1 MARLD
6 LRLGQHVPFLHLD
19 QYAYARNG
27 ARQTGN
33 NLQLFVSTLWAA
45 SSVSLWRFVGPV
57 MSYRE
62 RGTQPYR
69 WHVKEVCHHGTAV
82 DSGAIPRYSQRSRGR
97 MLRSVFRKGSCKGM
111 DPSSRV
117 TSDSPGSG
125 LLALSCLWF
134 ESGCRRCCCSWKRG
148 PNCSVAFRLEL
159 TGSVVPKPLW
169 AGSCGALV
177 GPEFTWA

>member
-82 DSGAIPRYSQRSRGR
+82 DSGQFHDTLNGLVEGCFGVCFVRDRARGWIP
-97 MLRSVFRKGSCKGM
+97 LRV
-111 DPSSRV
+111 
-117 TSDSPGSG
+117 
-125 LLALSCLWF
+125 
-134 ESGCRRCCCSWKRG
+134 
-148 PNCSVAFRLEL
+148 
-159 TGSVVPKPLW
+159 
-169 AGSCGALV
+169 
-177 GPEFTWA
+177 